1 MVRYANSV
9 RETVIVCILVSVHK
23 SVSVR
28 KTVSVRN
35 MNDVHN
41 VVSVQNMNTV
51 YVEIKCKIY
60 RSIYKYR
67 NIFLTFAIEKMHE
80 RRDEKRFGI
89 KKNMKGGEFFGRL
102 HGGNEGCFSSL
113 PNLLSG
119 NNNSLSA
126 EFGDRQTGNT

>member
-1 MVRYANSV
+1 MVRNVNGV
-9 RETVIVCILVSVHK
+9 RETVTVRILVSVHK

-60 RSIYKYR
+60 RLIYKYR
-67 NIFLTFAIEKMHE
+67 NILLTFALEKMHE

-89 KKNMKGGEFFGRL
+89 KKKI
-102 HGGNEGCFSSL
+102 
-113 PNLLSG
+113 
-119 NNNSLSA
+119 
-126 EFGDRQTGNT
+126 